1 LKANSSIQFGGQGTY
16 LKKLFDHHQTL
27 AFRLTLLYAGVF
39 TITLFAAFITFYLLE
54 LRGSHGLSR
63 EALSGIREDFRE
75 HFGIVLIAVIL
86 FSTLVGHFI
95 ARRALS
101 GVQSLMRTAEAITG
115 GELHRRVPVKD
126 RNDEIDRLAATFNTM
141 LERIEALV
149 HSMKEVNDNI
159 AHDLQSPVAR
169 IRGVA
174 ELVLTS
180 TDAPE
185 EHRSM
190 VGGILG
196 ECDRLLNMINTML
209 DISEAETG
217 MAGMTIEDIDV
228 TQIVQEAVGL
238 FEPVAEDKDITID
251 LKTQGPVYVPC
262 DRQKLQRVIANLL
275 DNAIKYTPSGEKLT
289 VTVNID
295 NNHALITVSD
305 TGMGI
310 PEEDLPHIFERF
322 YRGEKSRSETGN
334 GLGLSLAYAF
344 VRAHQG
350 TIEVKS
356 QLSMGSSFIVKLP
369 RL

>member
-1 LKANSSIQFGGQGTY
+1 MC
-16 LKKLFDHHQTL
+16 LKKLFDHRHTL

-39 TITLFAAFITFYLLE
+39 TITLFAAFIAFYLLE

-63 EALSGIREDFRE
+63 EALSGVREDFRE
-75 HFGIVLIAVIL
+75 HFGTALVAVIL

-101 GVQSLMRTAEAITG
+101 GVQSVMRTAEAITR
-115 GELHRRVPVKD
+115 GELHRRVPVKG

-149 HSMKEVNDNI
+149 RSMKEVNDNI
-159 AHDLQSPVAR
+159 AHDLRSPIAR

-174 ELVLTS
+174 ELALTG
-180 TDAPE
+180 TDAAE
-185 EHRSM
+185 ERRSM
-190 VGGILG
+190 AGGIVE
-196 ECDRLLNMINTML
+196 ECDHLLTMINTML

-217 MAGMTIEDIDV
+217 MAGLAMEDVDINL
-228 TQIVQEAVGL
+228 IVQEAVGL
-238 FEPVAEDKDITID
+238 FEPVAEDKDITVD
-251 LKTQGPVYVPC
+251 LKTQGPVCVLC
-262 DRQKLQRVIANLL
+262 DRKKLQRVIANLL
-275 DNAIKYTPSGEKLT
+275 DNAIKYTPSGGKIT
-289 VTVNID
+289 VAVSVD
-295 NNHALITVSD
+295 NDCTLITVSD

-334 GLGLSLAYAF
+334 GLGLSLAQAF
-344 VRAHQG
+344 VKAHRG

-356 QLSMGSSFIVKLP
+356 RLTMGSSFIVKLP
-369 RL
+369 R

>member
-1 LKANSSIQFGGQGTY
+1 MKANSSIQSGGWGTY
-16 LKKLFDHHQTL
+16 LKKLFDYRHTL
-27 AFRLTLLYAGVF
+27 AFRLTLLFAGWF
-39 TITLFAAFITFYLLE
+39 TLTFFVAFITFYLLE
-54 LRGSHGLSR
+54 LRGSNGLSR

-75 HFGIVLIAVIL
+75 NFGIALVAVIL

-101 GVQSLMRTAEAITG
+101 GVQSVMRTAEAITG
-115 GELHRRVPVKD
+115 GELNRRVPVKG
-126 RNDEIDRLAATFNTM
+126 RNDEVDRLAATFNAM
-141 LERIEALV
+141 LEHIEALV

-159 AHDLQSPVAR
+159 AHDLRSPIAR

-174 ELVLTS
+174 ELALTG
-180 TDAPE
+180 TDAAE

-190 VGGILG
+190 AGDIVE
-196 ECDRLLNMINTML
+196 ECDRLLTMINTML

-217 MAGMTIEDIDV
+217 MAGLVMEDVDI
-228 TQIVQEAVGL
+228 TQMVRDACDL
-238 FEPVAEDKDITID
+238 FEPLAGDREISINLITPD
-251 LKTQGPVYVPC
+251 SVLLFC

-275 DNAIKYTPSGEKLT
+275 DNAIKYTPSGGKIT
-289 VTVNID
+289 VAVSVD
-295 NNHALITVSD
+295 NNCTLITVSD

-334 GLGLSLAYAF
+334 GLGLSLAQAF
-344 VRAHQG
+344 VKAHRG

-356 QLSMGSSFIVKLP
+356 RLTMGSAFIVKLP
-369 RL
+369 LQ